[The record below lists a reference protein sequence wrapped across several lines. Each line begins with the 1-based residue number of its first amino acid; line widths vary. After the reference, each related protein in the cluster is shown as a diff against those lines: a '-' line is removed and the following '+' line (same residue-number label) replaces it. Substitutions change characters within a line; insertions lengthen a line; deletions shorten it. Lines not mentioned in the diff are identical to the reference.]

1 MKPRCAAAAAA
12 LLSLCGAAASP
23 PLAFPPPAEPRLLP
37 PSQGGASGAAEPY
50 APLSGGAFSG
60 PPIPWHA
67 DPLARYVWAPGA
79 NASALQ
85 IISLLPLSAAPTD
98 GSAPGAFANLSSL
111 LQPFPLVAVSGA
123 GGVQL
128 DFGLELAAWIEFDSP
143 DLSAADLAAVTL
155 GVSEYTEY
163 EVTNLGDKVGVPVA
177 HAGAGVNGATM
188 YRLEIPHTPPT
199 DLYEGVRFAWLR
211 VNSTPAA
218 PWHITA
224 LRLVAQV
231 KPTNWGGAFAA
242 PGDDLLS
249 RIWYIGAYCVKV
261 NLLSDQFGSILIFR
275 GDRYSWTGSL
285 FFEPTPP
292 DSARSSHSIQSH
304 R

>member
-1 MKPRCAAAAAA
+1 VVSAISELFAADVYAA
-12 LLSLCGAAASP
+12 LG
-23 PLAFPPPAEPRLLP
+23 R
-37 PSQGGASGAAEPY
+37 
-50 APLSGGAFSG
+50 GAFYV

-275 GDRYSWTGSL
+275 GDRYSWTG
-285 FFEPTPP
+285 PC
-292 DSARSSHSIQSH
+292 
-304 R
+304 